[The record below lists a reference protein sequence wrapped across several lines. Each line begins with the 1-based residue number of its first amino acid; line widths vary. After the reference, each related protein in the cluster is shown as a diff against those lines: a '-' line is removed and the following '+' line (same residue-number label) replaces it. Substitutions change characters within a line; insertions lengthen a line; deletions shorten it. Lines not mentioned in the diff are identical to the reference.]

1 MFPFWLPPPILG
13 YLIVF
18 SAGCIFT
25 LLALGVT
32 LILFVRYSST
42 STLKGTSPKHIGPV
56 TSKPRL
62 SQTHAKTHKSLELD
76 NDGEYDPDLGKVGWI
91 RFSSEPLTIDQLY
104 MDSSGNDTIY
114 FLGGIGSDK
123 KTSGGEAFAGT
134 EVVAANHRTYLN
146 SFSFV
151 WKFAIYVGDA
161 ALQTSNYLVS
171 RFTGEDLAPLPEIAN
186 ESTKHREPF
195 IAPWRDVFA
204 VLKNDSLFL
213 YSSDEKMTCLDV
225 IQLSECEVSLN
236 APNVPDHEI
245 YQRHL
250 PLSLNLC
257 EHLGSEA
264 PRPVHLLYSLTNS
277 DKEDWYLL
285 LRRASL
291 SNYSI
296 HNNISPTS
304 VASTAISISQIQE
317 NYICSMKKLTSSI
330 AIDDPTSAW
339 INAFLGRIFV
349 GFHSNPRIKAYL
361 IQKLSRRG
369 TKSFDTGFLSDI
381 VISDLNI
388 GDSLP
393 ILSSPRLVSFSL
405 DGDLILDLNLNYTG
419 GIRVEAATVA
429 TISVSTLNLQPF
441 SIPLVLAI
449 KINHIHATIRLKIKP
464 FHESSRVWVGLHPNL
479 DIGIQV
485 DPVISNR
492 LITLN
497 MVNQVIE
504 KRVKDALNEFIVLPN
519 MDDFGFWPGGGKG
532 GFFWDGADETVEVE
546 TTVSDGGDK
555 LPEPTSS
562 TISDPVRASE
572 GTQERDKKAANETPE
587 LFSTERLNPN
597 ATVPV
602 GFLPALPEK
611 PKVLTGGIVIDEPAT
626 DSDDAILY
634 AAFKQQAQSM
644 KLSVVGGPLEATIQQ
659 PSASQRSN

>member
-114 FLGGIGSDK
+114 FLGGIGSDR
-123 KTSGGEAFAGT
+123 KTSGGEAFAGA

-146 SFSFV
+146 SFNFV

-250 PLSLNLC
+250 PLSLNL
-257 EHLGSEA
+257 
-264 PRPVHLLYSLTNS
+264 V
-277 DKEDWYLL
+277 
-285 LRRASL
+285 
-291 SNYSI
+291 SI
-296 HNNISPTS
+296 LAAKHQGPFIYCILSPTRTKKT

-330 AIDDPTSAW
+330 AIDDPASAW

-393 ILSSPRLVSFSL
+393 ILSSPRLRIDIKPATLFYSTGFGHQ
-405 DGDLILDLNLNYTG
+405 DQPYPRNY
-419 GIRVEAATVA
+419 
-429 TISVSTLNLQPF
+429 P
-441 SIPLVLAI
+441 
-449 KINHIHATIRLKIKP
+449 LKIKP

-532 GFFWDGADETVEVE
+532 VSSGMELMKLVEVE
-546 TTVSDGGDK
+546 TTVSDG
-555 LPEPTSS
+555 
-562 TISDPVRASE
+562 VRASE
-572 GTQERDKKAANETPE
+572 GTQERDKRRRMKPLNY
-587 LFSTERLNPN
+587 FHRKLNPN

-611 PKVLTGGIVIDEPAT
+611 PKVLTGGIVIDEPAA

-644 KLSVVGGPLEATIQQ
+644 KLSVVGGPLEATYSTI
-659 PSASQRSN
+659 S